1 MLRSDEGFIIFAIS
15 GEANIHNP
23 SIHCCQGRFNDAQF
37 MIKTI
42 LIAGTGGFIGTV
54 LRFLVSRY
62 FQENTFS
69 VFPWGTFTVN
79 IVGSLLIGIFYGISE
94 RGNFLSPDVR
104 IFLTVG
110 ICGGFTTFSS
120 LSNDA
125 FMLLQDKEWLKVS
138 LYTSLSFFL
147 GLVAV
152 YLGRTLIK
160 GV

>member
-1 MLRSDEGFIIFAIS
+1 MLKSL
-15 GEANIHNP
+15 
-23 SIHCCQGRFNDAQF
+23 
-37 MIKTI
+37 

-69 VFPWGTFTVN
+69 LFPWGTFTVN
-79 IVGSLLIGIFYGISE
+79 IIGSLLIGIFYGMSE
-94 RGNFLSPDVR
+94 RGNLLSPEIR

-120 LSNDA
+120 LTNDA
-125 FMLLQDKEWLKVS
+125 FMLLQEKEWFKVS
-138 LYTSLSFFL
+138 LYASLSFFL

-160 GV
+160 SI